1 MSIRQVIAR
10 MPMTPVA
17 PAPPVTTPPI
27 IIPSI
32 TLPGLV
38 VTLIIA
44 ALIGALAQ
52 LILGYTRGGCLM
64 SLLVGLVGALLGS
77 WIASILQMP
86 PILELGGVDVI
97 WTLIGS
103 AVFVLILSLVMGG
116 RRYRGFR
123 RRYE

>member
-1 MSIRQVIAR
+1 
-10 MPMTPVA
+10 MTPVA

-27 IIPSI
+27 VIPAI
-32 TLPGLV
+32 TLPGIV

-52 LILGYTRGGCLM
+52 LIIGYTRGGCLM
-64 SLLVGLVGALLGS
+64 SLLVGLVGALLGG
-77 WIASILQMP
+77 WIAGLLRMP
-86 PILELGGVDVI
+86 PILEFAGVDVI

-116 RRYRGFR
+116 GRHRGFR
-123 RRYE
+123 RY

>member
-1 MSIRQVIAR
+1 

-17 PAPPVTTPPI
+17 PAPPVTTPPV
-27 IIPSI
+27 IIPAI
-32 TLPGLV
+32 TLPGIV
-38 VTLIIA
+38 VTLLIA

-52 LILGYTRGGCLM
+52 LLVGYTRGGCLM

-77 WIASILQMP
+77 WIASLLRMP
-86 PILELGGVDVI
+86 PLLEFGGVDVI

-116 RRYRGFR
+116 RRYRRFR
-123 RRYE
+123 RE